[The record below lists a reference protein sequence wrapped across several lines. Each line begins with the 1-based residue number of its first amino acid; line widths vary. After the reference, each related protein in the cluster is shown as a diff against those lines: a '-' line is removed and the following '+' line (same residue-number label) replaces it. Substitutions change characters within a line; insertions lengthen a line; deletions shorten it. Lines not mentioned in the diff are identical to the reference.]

1 MAQVAYYHDSSE
13 GVILY
18 FSTPHNDQLRIKVL
32 EDLAQVNDVLEQSLH
47 PKHGEWIVRM
57 RGSIELP

>member
-1 MAQVAYYHDSSE
+1 MAQVAYYHDTSE

-32 EDLAQVNDVLEQSLH
+32 EDLAQVNDLLEQALQ
-47 PKHGEWIVRM
+47 PKHR
-57 RGSIELP
+57 